1 MARPI
6 PTKLGKKLKDIRLH
20 LGFTL
25 EEMAEVV
32 GKTGNSRRT
41 RVYEW
46 ENGVRQPDLNCLLTY
61 AKLVDVSTDVLIDD
75 TEDLNLPKQ

>member
-25 EEMAEVV
+25 EEMAEAV

-46 ENGVRQPDLNCLLTY
+46 ETGKRQPDLNCLLAY
-61 AKLVDVSTDVLIDD
+61 AKLAKVSTDDLIDD
-75 TEDLNLPKQ
+75 AIALHLKTK